1 MIAIVDFGAGNL
13 RSVQKA
19 CEHLGIKVKV
29 TSLAADLKK
38 AEKIVFPGVGH
49 FAAAVVE
56 LKKRKLFE
64 ALIEEAKKD
73 KPLLGICVG
82 MQLLFEGSAEAP
94 GVKGLGLIKG
104 FVPKFNGKKV
114 IVPHMG
120 WNSINLKLKN
130 KLFYG
135 IKNNSYFY
143 FAHSFYCVPKGDVA
157 LASTGYGIDFVSSVN
172 QGKIWGVQFHPEKSQ
187 ALGLKVLKNFLT
199 LCE

>member
-1 MIAIVDFGAGNL
+1 MIVIVDYGAGNL

-19 CEHLGIKVKV
+19 CEHLKIKVKV
-29 TSLAADLKK
+29 TDLPADIKK

-49 FAAAVVE
+49 FAAAVKE
-56 LKKRKLFE
+56 LKKRKLFDTLIDE
-64 ALIEEAKKD
+64 ANKN

-94 GVKGLGLIKG
+94 GIAGLGLIKG
-104 FVPKFNGKKV
+104 FVPKFNEKKV

-120 WNSINLKLKN
+120 WNSIDFKAKN
-130 KLFYG
+130 KLFSG

-143 FAHSFYCVPKGDVA
+143 FAHSFYCAPKEEVTLSRTDYDNG
-157 LASTGYGIDFVSSVN
+157 FVSSVN
-172 QGKIWGVQFHPEKSQ
+172 KGKIWGVQFHPEKSQ

>member
-1 MIAIVDFGAGNL
+1 MIAIVDYGAGNL

-19 CEHLGIKVKV
+19 CEHLKIKVKV
-29 TSLAADLKK
+29 TDLPADLKK

-49 FAAAVVE
+49 FAAAVKE
-56 LKKRKLFE
+56 LKKRKLFDALTDE
-64 ALIEEAKKD
+64 ANKN

-94 GVKGLGLIKG
+94 GIAGLGLIKG
-104 FVPKFNGKKV
+104 FVPKFNEKKV

-120 WNSINLKLKN
+120 WNSIDFKVKN
-130 KLFYG
+130 KLFSG

-143 FAHSFYCVPKGDVA
+143 FAHSFYCAPEENVTLSRTDYDKGFA
-157 LASTGYGIDFVSSVN
+157 SSVN
-172 QGKIWGVQFHPEKSQ
+172 KGNIWGVQFHPEKSQ

-199 LCE
+199 LCA